1 MILILLIL
9 SLAGLMQAARSFTT
23 GTAMDSV
30 GTAQAFGYL
39 LLTGFFAG
47 LLFKRIRLP
56 KLTGYLATGII
67 VGPPVLGLV
76 SQPSLDTLKLVSGVA
91 TALIALTAGT
101 ELQLRALKPLLRSI
115 LWITLV
121 AVCGTTVLLSITV
134 FLARP
139 LLPFLAPLPFLQ
151 AAAVSLLLGVVI
163 SAQSPAVVVAL
174 RTEMNAEGPLTST
187 VLGVVVIADLVVIV
201 MFAIASTLTKAA
213 FGTGAGVITT
223 LRVLAWELLGSMTA
237 GVLIGLMLWFYL
249 KKVRA
254 SSGLFILLTCCVI
267 AEVGRRLDFDPL
279 LLALAAGTFIRN
291 VTSVGDK
298 LHDAIESS
306 ALPIY
311 VVFFAVAGATIHLKE
326 LPLIIAPA
334 LLFIVVRAAGF
345 LWGAQLGARIA
356 QAPEVVR
363 RYAGFGLLPQAGL
376 ALALALLFSR
386 TFPELGSAASALL
399 LGIVALNEILAP
411 AIYRFALVRS
421 GEAGQGRHASSAGDH

>member
-121 AVCGTTVLLSITV
+121 AVCGTTVLLTITV
-134 FLARP
+134 FFARP
-139 LLPFLAPLPFLQ
+139 LLPFVAQLPILQ
-151 AAAVSLLLGVVI
+151 AAAVSLLLGVVMT
-163 SAQSPAVVVAL
+163 AQSPAVVVAL

-201 MFAIASTLTKAA
+201 MFAIASTLAKAA
-213 FGTGAGVITT
+213 FGTGAGVVAT
-223 LRVLAWELLGSMTA
+223 LRVLTWELLGSMAA

-326 LPLIIAPA
+326 LPLIFAPA